1 MNKTNDATAF
11 KHSKVDELF
20 NLVKQNDKV
29 IICVGNNRV
38 SRKQFKTF
46 KEADNYIAS
55 KPYELLIN
63 VSILIQKLQENDYKN
78 SAKSAEDEQK
88 TTANE

>member
-1 MNKTNDATAF
+1 MAKSNDATAF
-11 KHSKVDELF
+11 KHSKIDELF
-20 NLVKQNDKV
+20 NLVKQNGKV

-46 KEADNYIAS
+46 IQADNYIAA

-63 VSILIQKLQENDYKN
+63 VSILIQKLQENEKEK
-78 SAKSAEDEQK
+78 SAKSAEITEK
-88 TTANE
+88 NAANK